1 MPTEPFGKRE
11 GCEPLRDPPR
21 KHGQIIQRLLEGMQM
36 PQKMTIMHCKSHPSR
51 ETPENIGYGLADK
64 AVEKAAGG
72 DILLALPKKYW
83 HLDKEAA
90 N

>member
-1 MPTEPFGKRE
+1 
-11 GCEPLRDPPR
+11 
-21 KHGQIIQRLLEGMQM
+21 M
-36 PQKMTIMHCKSHPSR
+36 PQKMTIMHCKSHPFR

-72 DILLALPKKYW
+72 DILLVLPKKYW
-83 HLDKEAA
+83 HLDKETA